1 MNTEL
6 PRLLIA
12 ATHSGSGKTTL
23 VCGLLQ
29 ALLQR
34 SLTPAAFKCGPDY
47 IDPLFHRAVL
57 GTRGGNLDLFFT
69 PPTVAMALLAQNSA
83 GADLAVLEGVMGYYD
98 GLGGLSDTGSAYHL
112 ARETK
117 TPVVLV
123 LDARGAS
130 LSLCAQLKGFLSFR
144 RSSGISAVLLNR
156 CSPRQFELLKP
167 VLEGE
172 CGVPVLGYLPQRA
185 DFAIESRHLG
195 LVADELPQLRKKI
208 AAIAA
213 ELETCVALDSLLA
226 LARSAPPLR
235 YQSLKV
241 TPIAAS
247 RPRIAVARDAA
258 FSFYYTE
265 NLQLLEA
272 LGAELVFF
280 SPLADSALPPSTHA
294 LYLGGGYPELH
305 AERLG
310 ANWEML
316 FSLREAARNGLPIF
330 AECGGFLYLHERLK
344 DPEGKT
350 FPMAGLI
357 PGSCHYTGKLGRF
370 GYIQLTAQADTLLC
384 KKGEGIPAH
393 EFHYYDSE
401 NNGAAFLAQK
411 PLRPQE
417 WHCIHAQG
425 RLFAGFPHL
434 YFYANPAFAEGF
446 VRAALSHQQ
455 EQSGR

>member
-1 MNTEL
+1 MKTEL

-12 ATHSGSGKTTL
+12 AVSSGSGKTTL

-34 SLTPAAFKCGPDY
+34 GLTPAAFKCGPDF

-57 GTRGGNLDLFFT
+57 GTRSGNLDLFFT
-69 PPTVAMALLAQNSA
+69 PPTVTRALLAQNAA

-112 ARETK
+112 ARETN

-144 RSSGISAVLLNR
+144 RKSGISAVLLNR
-156 CSPRQFELLKP
+156 CSPRQFELLGP
-167 VLEGE
+167 ILERE
-172 CGVPVLGYLPQRA
+172 CGVQVLGYLPQRA

-195 LVADELPQLRKKI
+195 LVADKLPQLREKI
-208 AAIAA
+208 SAIAA
-213 ELETCVALDSLLA
+213 ELKKTVDLDALLKLA
-226 LARSAPPLR
+226 QSAPPLSHR
-235 YQSLKV
+235 PLKV
-241 TPIAAS
+241 KPITKA

-280 SPLADSALPPSTHA
+280 SPLDDSALPPNTHA

-305 AERLG
+305 AKRLST
-310 ANWEML
+310 NREML
-316 FSLREAARNGLPIF
+316 SSLREASRNGLPIF
-330 AECGGFLYLHERLK
+330 AECGGFLYLHEHLI
-344 DPEGKT
+344 DPEGKV
-350 FPMAGLI
+350 FPMAGLT
-357 PGSCHYTGKLGRF
+357 PGSCHYTGRLGRF
-370 GYIQLTAQADTLLC
+370 GYIQLTAQGDTLLC
-384 KKGEGIPAH
+384 KKGEVTPAH

-401 NNGAAFLAQK
+401 NNGSAFLACK
-411 PLRPQE
+411 PLRNQQ
-417 WHCIHAQG
+417 WHCIQSEG

-434 YFYANPAFAEGF
+434 YFYANPVFAEGF
-446 VRAALSHQQ
+446 VQAALTHQQ
-455 EQSGR
+455 EQAEL

>member
-1 MNTEL
+1 MKAAL

-34 SLTPAAFKCGPDY
+34 GLNPAAFKCGPDY

-69 PPTVAMALLAQNSA
+69 PPAVARALLAQNSA

-130 LSLCAQLKGFLSFR
+130 LSLCAQLKGFLNFR

-156 CSPRQFELLKP
+156 CSPRQFELLRP

-172 CGVPVLGYLPQRA
+172 CGVQVLGYLPQRA
-185 DFAIESRHLG
+185 EFVIESRHLG
-195 LVADELPQLRKKI
+195 LVADELPQLREKLS
-208 AAIAA
+208 AIAA
-213 ELETCVALDSLLA
+213 ELEKCVNLDALFA
-226 LARSAPPLR
+226 LAQSAPPLR
-235 YQSLKV
+235 YRPLRVK
-241 TPIAAS
+241 PITAS
-247 RPRIAVARDAA
+247 RPRIAVAQDAA
-258 FSFYYTE
+258 FHFYYTE

-272 LGAELVFF
+272 LGAELVLF
-280 SPLADSALPPSTHA
+280 SPLADSALPPNTHA

-305 AERLG
+305 AGRLG
-310 ANWEML
+310 ANREML
-316 FSLREAARNGLPIF
+316 SSLGEAARNGLPIF
-330 AECGGFLYLHERLK
+330 AECGGFLYLHERLT
-344 DPEGKT
+344 DPEGKA
-350 FPMAGLI
+350 FPMVGLI

-370 GYIQLTAQADTLLC
+370 GYIQLTAQADSLLC

-401 NNGAAFLAQK
+401 NNGASFLAQK
-411 PLRPQE
+411 PLRQQQWP
-417 WHCIHAQG
+417 CIHAEG

-434 YFYANPAFAEGF
+434 YFYANPVFAENF
-446 VRAALSHQQ
+446 VRAALTHQQ
-455 EQSGR
+455 EQAER

>member
-1 MNTEL
+1 MKTEL

-34 SLTPAAFKCGPDY
+34 GLTPAAFKCGPDY

-57 GTRGGNLDLFFT
+57 GARSGNLDLFFT
-69 PPTVAMALLAQNSA
+69 PPAVARALLAQNSD
-83 GADLAVLEGVMGYYD
+83 GTDLAVLEGVMGFYD

-130 LSLCAQLKGFLSFR
+130 LSLCAQLNGFLNFR
-144 RSSGISAVLLNR
+144 RNSGISAVLLNR

-172 CGVPVLGYLPQRA
+172 CGVQVLGHLPQRA

-195 LVADELPQLRKKI
+195 LVADEMPQLREKI
-208 AAIAA
+208 SAIAA
-213 ELETCVALDSLLA
+213 QLESCVDVDALLT
-226 LARSAPPLR
+226 LARSAPPLNYR
-235 YQSLKV
+235 PLKV
-241 TPIAAS
+241 KPLTAS
-247 RPRIAVARDAA
+247 LPRIAVARDAA

-280 SPLADSALPPSTHA
+280 SPLADSAPPPETHA

-310 ANWEML
+310 ANRGML
-316 FSLREAARNGLPIF
+316 ESLRKAAQNGLPIL
-330 AECGGFLYLHERLK
+330 AECGGFLYLHEHLA
-344 DPEGKT
+344 DPDGKV
-350 FPMAGLI
+350 FSMAGLI
-357 PGSCHYTGKLGRF
+357 PGFCHYTGKLGRF

-393 EFHYYDSE
+393 EFHYYNSE
-401 NNGAAFLAQK
+401 NNGSAFLANK
-411 PLRPQE
+411 PLRNQE
-417 WHCIHAQG
+417 WPCIHAEG

-434 YFYANPAFAEGF
+434 YFYANPVFAEGF
-446 VRAALSHQQ
+446 VRAALTYQQ
-455 EQSGR
+455 EQAGC